1 MTANAGE
8 GAKELIRRTV
18 ELGIAK
24 SRDEAVD
31 LLEEYGRAE
40 VERRIKEEEEVQKLV
55 EKWLKE
61 GFPYEG
67 LDTSDLR
74 EERNG

>member
-8 GAKELIRRTV
+8 GAEELIRRMV
-18 ELGIAK
+18 ELGMAK

-31 LLEEYGRAE
+31 LLVEYGRAE

-67 LDTSDLR
+67 LNTSDLR
-74 EERNG
+74 EERIG